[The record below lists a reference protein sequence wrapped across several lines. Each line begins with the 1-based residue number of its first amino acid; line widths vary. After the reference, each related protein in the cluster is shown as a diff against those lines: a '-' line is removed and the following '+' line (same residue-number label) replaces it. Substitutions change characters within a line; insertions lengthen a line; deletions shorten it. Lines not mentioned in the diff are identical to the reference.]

1 MVLVGSGH
9 SPMATATR
17 RVAITLVALALL
29 TALASATAADRR
41 LNFLFVY
48 TDDQRWDAMG
58 VVQRELGERGR
69 YPWFATPAMD
79 RLAAEAP
86 AANEKAGNAKKK
98 SP

>member
-69 YPWFATPAMD
+69 YPWFATPAM
-79 RLAAEAP
+79 EPP
-86 AANEKAGNAKKK
+86 AAKKKAGNAKKK